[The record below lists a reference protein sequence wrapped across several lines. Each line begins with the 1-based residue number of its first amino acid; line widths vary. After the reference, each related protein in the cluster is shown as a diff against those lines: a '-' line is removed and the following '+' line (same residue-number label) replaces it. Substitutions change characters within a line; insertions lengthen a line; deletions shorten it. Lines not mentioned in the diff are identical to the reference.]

1 MSRPPPSAATL
12 RLAYRALLKASLAA
26 VQYTV
31 PERYVVRDKLRTAF
45 RFTPVSHYSPRRIH
59 NTLEFLWT
67 AAEKRGLEHKIV
79 KHLCRVHYY
88 QMTFRKKRFVP
99 FHHHHSE

>member
-1 MSRPPPSAATL
+1 MSRLPPSAATL

>member
-1 MSRPPPSAATL
+1 MSPPPTNTATL
-12 RLAYRALLKASLAA
+12 RHAYRALLKASLAA

-45 RFTPVSHYSPRRIH
+45 RFTPASHYSPRRIH
-59 NTLEFLWT
+59 NTLDFLWT

-79 KHLCRVHYY
+79 KNLCVVHYY
-88 QMTFRKKRFVP
+88 QMAFRKKRFVP
-99 FHHHHSE
+99 FHRIHS